1 MFVALMTEA
10 EQGQKPGQSYPRE
23 QKTNLCVCF
32 GGGTPGEN
40 PQGTAGRSR
49 GALLR
54 V

>member
-23 QKTNLCVCF
+23 QKTDLCVSV
-32 GGGTPGEN
+32 GGMPGEN
-40 PQGTAGRSR
+40 PQGTVGRSR